1 MSTPPTSATF
11 SFPWSAFLAD
21 SLTLLRLGVAIAI
34 LGLGWQKGA
43 AALPAVV
50 VLATVGWLAD
60 AYDGTLARRSA
71 RPTRLRRFDFP
82 IDVSLTWA
90 IFVYLALATFAPWPF
105 VAVYTL
111 LALATFAW
119 RRRKAILVIFLRGID
134 ILFAF
139 IILRHALIYA
149 LPLLL
154 WLPVLIYGRRQR
166 LHHAIQQWLHDVT
179 VWALPL

>member
-1 MSTPPTSATF
+1 MSDSSPSATL
-11 SFPWSAFLAD
+11 SFPWNALLAD

-43 AALPAVV
+43 AALSAVV

-60 AYDGTLARRSA
+60 AYDGALARRST

-90 IFVYLALATFAPWPF
+90 IFIYLALGAFAPWPF
-105 VAVYTL
+105 VIAYTL
-111 LALATFAW
+111 LALAVFAW

-139 IILRHALIYA
+139 IMLRYAFIYA
-149 LPLLL
+149 LPFLL
-154 WLPVLIYGRRQR
+154 WLPVLIYGRRER
-166 LHHAIQQWLHDVT
+166 LRRSFQQWLHDVA
-179 VWALPL
+179 VWALPF